1 MGGSDWPGRFPQS
14 EPSWTTLTRATG
26 SFGFIVRFGQII
38 ACDDRA
44 ASSCTPGE
52 VHVCLLA
59 ACFRPS
65 VGGRRR
71 IVETRR
77 WAYYSSRAGSRA
89 SEPAEYPG
97 LALAG
102 PEQGKSVAP
111 AHLAERRR
119 GHAGRRACLAS
130 PEANAMPVQDL
141 SFLKDANA
149 GPAFTDTVRFSQ
161 RRVPTPSRERVPR

>member
-1 MGGSDWPGRFPQS
+1 MREPIDRHFLCPLLLGWRCRSIEGRVETARPHCARSVISRGGSDWPGRSPQS
-14 EPSWTTLTRATG
+14 EPSWTTLTQATG
-26 SFGFIVRFGQII
+26 LFGFIVRFGQII
-38 ACDDRA
+38 ASDDLA
-44 ASSCTPGE
+44 ASSCTTGE

-89 SEPAEYPG
+89 SEPAECPG
-97 LALAG
+97 SALAG
-102 PEQGKSVAP
+102 PEQGKCVAP

-119 GHAGRRACLAS
+119 GHAGRRACL
-130 PEANAMPVQDL
+130 
-141 SFLKDANA
+141 
-149 GPAFTDTVRFSQ
+149 
-161 RRVPTPSRERVPR
+161 PRLHRG